1 MALIAAWWRRRLGGI
16 SGDCLGASV
25 EVTESLLL
33 LALVLLGGVERV
45 LP

>member
-1 MALIAAWWRRRLGGI
+1 MVVPLIAGYWRYRLGGV

-33 LALVLLGGVERV
+33 LACAVWTV
-45 LP
+45 